1 MERKKRSLTEHF
13 PAPPFSHLPHG
24 LSPSQKQNKTPQMF
38 MFMQCSEDVK
48 YYMLFWGITS
58 QKTNKQTKPNQLFCK
73 HSNSEARLQ

>member
-1 MERKKRSLTEHF
+1 
-13 PAPPFSHLPHG
+13 
-24 LSPSQKQNKTPQMF
+24 MF

-58 QKTNKQTKPNQLFCK
+58 QKTNKQMKPNQLFCK